1 MQVIGRKNPT
11 GTRKIRQ
18 DKRQMRWTE
27 CDLAVLRWIGEQ
39 YAIRMDQLQG
49 RLGQLTSEPTQEPD
63 VLGIETTR
71 KLVQRWMGAGL
82 VEHAVLERN
91 QPGWVWLTRRGLEQ
105 VGLAYQTWFPKTQ
118 GLPHLFALNQV
129 RALVEQREPVATW
142 RSERQRVSNAAESVL
157 LVD

>member
-11 GTRKIRQ
+11 GMRKIRQ
-18 DKRQMRWTE
+18 DKGQMRWTE

-49 RLGQLTSEPTQEPD
+49 RLGQLASEPTQEPD

-82 VEHAVLERN
+82 GLVDAKGPGTGRAGVSDLVSEDPGVATPLRA
-91 QPGWVWLTRRGLEQ
+91 QPGAG
-105 VGLAYQTWFPKTQ
+105 VGGTARTGGNLAFRSAAR
-118 GLPHLFALNQV
+118 L
-129 RALVEQREPVATW
+129 QRC
-142 RSERQRVSNAAESVL
+142 
-157 LVD
+157 